1 MIEYCVLRGIS
12 LFIKLRIDI
21 PSEGKAIVQLINV
34 KLSSLSKCEGW
45 RGCIQFTNWYMT
57 ALKFSLSLSLS
68 VCIYIYTEKSFL
80 FCIRKLH
87 WSYAITFDTVA
98 ESVWEDIVPALNL
111 QIP

>member
-1 MIEYCVLRGIS
+1 VIEYCVLRGIS
-12 LFIKLRIDI
+12 LFIKLGIDI

-68 VCIYIYTEKSFL
+68 LYVYIYTQRNLSCSVSVSFIGLMPLLLTQLLKVFGKISFL
-80 FCIRKLH
+80 L
-87 WSYAITFDTVA
+87 
-98 ESVWEDIVPALNL
+98 
-111 QIP
+111 